1 MESVMKR
8 FGLFTKLGVFSRES
22 EQEVKVDCGELL
34 EEIHGVERQ
43 MVYNEVWFS
52 AECDEIK
59 KSINLVL
66 NSLGNANKVE
76 FYSDEVV
83 YRGTSKYMA
92 ITIADG
98 VVITACDTKWEIFN
112 NTEGMSN
119 DGTLTVSDSTNDY
132 IAVVKVFGENKN
144 LLKKIRLLSVN

>member
-1 MESVMKR
+1 M
-8 FGLFTKLGVFSRES
+8 FSGILS
-22 EQEVKVDCGELL
+22 ITPSATAGTATV
-34 EEIHGVERQ
+34 
-43 MVYNEVWFS
+43 S

-66 NSLGNANKVE
+66 KSLGNANKVE

>member
-1 MESVMKR
+1 M
-8 FGLFTKLGVFSRES
+8 FSGILS
-22 EQEVKVDCGELL
+22 ITPSATAGTATV
-34 EEIHGVERQ
+34 
-43 MVYNEVWFS
+43 S

-92 ITIADG
+92 ITFADG

>member
-1 MESVMKR
+1 M
-8 FGLFTKLGVFSRES
+8 FSGILS
-22 EQEVKVDCGELL
+22 ITPSATAGTATV
-34 EEIHGVERQ
+34 
-43 MVYNEVWFS
+43 S

-119 DGTLTVSDSTNDY
+119 DGTLTVSDSTNDH

>member
-1 MESVMKR
+1 M
-8 FGLFTKLGVFSRES
+8 FSGILS
-22 EQEVKVDCGELL
+22 LTSSATAGKITG
-34 EEIHGVERQ
+34 
-43 MVYNEVWFS
+43 S
-52 AECDEIK
+52 AECDGIK

-66 NSLGNANKVE
+66 KSLGYANKVE

-112 NTEGMSN
+112 NTEGVSMSS
-119 DGTLTVSDSTNDY
+119 DGTLTVFDSTNDY

>member
-1 MESVMKR
+1 M
-8 FGLFTKLGVFSRES
+8 FSGILS
-22 EQEVKVDCGELL
+22 ITPSATAGTATV
-34 EEIHGVERQ
+34 
-43 MVYNEVWFS
+43 S

-92 ITIADG
+92 I
-98 VVITACDTKWEIFN
+98 

>member
-1 MESVMKR
+1 M
-8 FGLFTKLGVFSRES
+8 FSGILS
-22 EQEVKVDCGELL
+22 ITPSATAGTATV
-34 EEIHGVERQ
+34 
-43 MVYNEVWFS
+43 S

-98 VVITACDTKWEIFN
+98 VVITACDTKWEICN